1 MKYISLIQFLACF
14 GFGIYESTQNNMF
27 CVVWIGAAIIY
38 YINFKKEEDL

>member
-1 MKYISLIQFLACF
+1 MKYISFIQFLVCF
-14 GFGIYESTQNNMF
+14 VIGIYDATQNKMF